1 MVDNLNKAELKAL
14 EENQTRSSKKKQ
26 LLLRSLDD
34 AMENG
39 TMAEVKELK
48 ERLKE
53 MSPPPETLRSFIQK
67 KKNKKKKDIDRTEE
81 YFDFKEGKKDES
93 YNVMEA
99 AKGGEVKK
107 YAKGGSVRKNK
118 SNMITKRGWGA
129 SRKT

>member
-1 MVDNLNKAELKAL
+1 MVDNLNKAELEAL
-14 EENQTRSSKKKQ
+14 QNQKDLTTKKR
-26 LLLRSLDD
+26 LLNKSLDR
-34 AMENG
+34 AMEDG

-53 MSPPPETLRSFIQK
+53 MSPPPEILK
-67 KKNKKKKDIDRTEE
+67 KIIKKRKKKKKKDIDRTEE

-107 YAKGGSVRKNK
+107 YMGGGSVHKNK
-118 SNMITKRGWGA
+118 KNMITTRGWGA

>member
-1 MVDNLNKAELKAL
+1 MVDINKFEKDL
-14 EENQTRSSKKKQ
+14 TTKKQ
-26 LLLRSLDD
+26 LLNEALDR

-39 TMAEVKELK
+39 TMAEVKKLK
-48 ERLKE
+48 EQLKE
-53 MSPPPETLRSFIQK
+53 MSPPPEILK
-67 KKNKKKKDIDRTEE
+67 KIFEKRKNKKKKDIDRTEE

-107 YAKGGSVRKNK
+107 YMGGGSVHKNK
-118 SNMITKRGWGA
+118 NNMITKRGWGA